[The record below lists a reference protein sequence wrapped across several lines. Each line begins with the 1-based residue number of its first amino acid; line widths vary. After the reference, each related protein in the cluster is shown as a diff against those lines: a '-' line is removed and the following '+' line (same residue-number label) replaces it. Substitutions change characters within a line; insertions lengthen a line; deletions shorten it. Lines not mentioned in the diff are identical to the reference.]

1 MESTDTRRTEV
12 GPTVTAGN
20 SPESN
25 LSGVTWSAVLA
36 GAAVSAALG
45 LILLALG
52 TGLGLSSV
60 SLWSTVGVSASA
72 ISKAAVIWL
81 ILMQIM
87 SSSMGGY
94 IAGRLRTKWTAIH
107 SDEVYFRDTAHGF
120 LAWSVALVVTAA
132 FLATAAASLMGS
144 SDSRN
149 VSEGKGQI
157 QDPASYFVDQL
168 FRSNAP
174 SQPTL
179 SPANAEAAIIFA
191 HGLRLG
197 DLPSTDRQ
205 YLSQMVANRTGL
217 PEAEANKRV
226 NDAFV
231 DAMQSAETARKAT
244 AHSLLWL
251 FVALLIG
258 AFCASFAATVG
269 GRQRD
274 NVVSV

>member
-1 MESTDTRRTEV
+1 MESTVTRRTEV

-52 TGLGLSSV
+52 TGLGLSSI

-144 SDSRN
+144 PDSRN
-149 VSEGKGQI
+149 ISEGKGQI

-174 SQPTL
+174 SQPSL
-179 SPANAEAAIIFA
+179 GPANAGSSDYLLHMVFESAIF
-191 HGLRLG
+191 
-197 DLPSTDRQ
+197 RQ
-205 YLSQMVANRTGL
+205 RIGNISVRWWRTVRASQRR
-217 PEAEANKRV
+217 KRV
-226 NDAFV
+226 
-231 DAMQSAETARKAT
+231 
-244 AHSLLWL
+244 
-251 FVALLIG
+251 
-258 AFCASFAATVG
+258 
-269 GRQRD
+269 
-274 NVVSV
+274 SV